1 MPQWLSY
8 LLVFIFGL
16 LFRYIFE
23 VLNLFIDS
31 LANNSTLH
39 ASKIQKEINN
49 LSDVEA
55 PELESCIGFR
65 YEPQNEEEDYDEEIE
80 EDKIK
85 NN

>member
-39 ASKIQKEINN
+39 ASKIQKEINS
-49 LSDVEA
+49 LGDMETQ
-55 PELESCIGFR
+55 ELQPAIGFR
-65 YEPQNEEEDYDEEIE
+65 YEKPEEDYEDEIE
-80 EDKIK
+80 ED
-85 NN
+85 

>member
-39 ASKIQKEINN
+39 ASKIQKEINS
-49 LSDVEA
+49 LSDMETQ
-55 PELESCIGFR
+55 ELQPAIGFR
-65 YEPQNEEEDYDEEIE
+65 YEPQEEEYDEEIG
-80 EDKIK
+80 ED
-85 NN
+85 